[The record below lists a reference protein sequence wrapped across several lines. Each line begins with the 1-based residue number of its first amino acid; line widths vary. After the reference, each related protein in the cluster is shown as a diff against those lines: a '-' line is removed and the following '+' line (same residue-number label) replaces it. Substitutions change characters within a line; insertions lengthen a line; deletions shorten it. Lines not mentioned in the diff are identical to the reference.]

1 MEGYK
6 IANFYNTY
14 SFVYKML
21 QIEITSKFWDI
32 IVILWLVRPEHCSVH
47 LFNQQLSSLSGLAF
61 SFLLVQNFLREM
73 ISFVFLL
80 SPASLEVAKLWNSLK
95 ITFSNLCNSFHFSL
109 GWQWGARHTHTTCLT
124 TKAIRC
130 PKIFLLKDFSVQSK
144 WLVILI
150 EKCKQVMEWM
160 PTRYL
165 EFVAYAHVSL

>member
-47 LFNQQLSSLSGLAF
+47 LFNQRLSSLSGLAS

-109 GWQWGARHTHTTCLT
+109 GWQWGARHTHTTFDYEGNPLS
-124 TKAIRC
+124 KDF
-130 PKIFLLKDFSVQSK
+130 FLLKDFSVQSK
-144 WLVILI
+144 CLVILI